1 MAVLAVADSDERHPR
16 SLQAF
21 PGLPASRPTLEPKPS
36 AFCIIAPAHVHTY
49 RSVPGG
55 RSKNTVGVG
64 EDVKLP
70 SSLDEPSPDAPLS
83 LA

>member
-36 AFCIIAPAHVHTY
+36 AFCTIAPAHVHTGACQEAGA
-49 RSVPGG
+49 RIRWVLE
-55 RSKNTVGVG
+55 KM
-64 EDVKLP
+64 
-70 SSLDEPSPDAPLS
+70 
-83 LA
+83 